1 MPTPADPE
9 KIVLDLSHWQGTPD
23 FKKIFANG
31 TEGVILKCTQG
42 TSYVDDKY
50 LTNMQAAKSAGLLVS
65 AYHFLERGDIDAQ
78 MGNFLKTHELPYG
91 SRLCL
96 DFEENPNGGNPTLT
110 DLTDA
115 VLNLMAYAPDYEIT
129 VYGSGLLKSAV
140 GSTRNEILADCTS
153 LWIAHYTS
161 AKAPDW
167 PKQTWPQWSLWQ
179 YTQSGSSPGV
189 SGDVDCNRWNGDP
202 ARLADWFYAP
212 QSPPEP
218 TPPPVPDGEAV
229 SVSISV
235 PEGTKVTIFVNG
247 NELSA

>member
-1 MPTPADPE
+1 MPTNPE
-9 KIVLDLSHWQGTPD
+9 KIVLDLSHWQGDPS
-23 FKKIFANG
+23 FGAIANNG

-42 TSYVDDKY
+42 TTYQDDRY
-50 LTNMQAAKSAGLLVS
+50 LTNMQGAKHAGLLVS
-65 AYHFLERGDIDAQ
+65 AYHFLERGNIPQQ
-78 MGNFLKTHELPYG
+78 MDNFLRNHQLPLG

-115 VLNLMAYAPDYEIT
+115 VSYLLDKAPDYEIT

-140 GSTRNEILADCTS
+140 GTTRVPVLADNTS
-153 LWIAHYTS
+153 LWIAHYTT

-202 ARLADWFYAP
+202 ARLVDWFYAP
-212 QSPPEP
+212 VPQPEP
-218 TPPPVPDGEAV
+218 VPEGEV
-229 SVSISV
+229 VSISIDV
-235 PEGTKVTIFVNG
+235 PAGTSVTLVVNG
-247 NELSA
+247 EKLV